1 VLAKGLRIFAPPLVG
16 SGLAAGTGGEGLDL
30 TTREA
35 QILTTLE
42 LVVSTRFEA
51 AALVPHHPATPRL
64 STGTSPWPI
73 QKQL

>member
-1 VLAKGLRIFAPPLVG
+1 VLAKGLRNFAPPLVG

-42 LVVSTRFEA
+42 LVVSRGFEA
-51 AALVPHHPATPRL
+51 AALSRTIRYPKAEH
-64 STGTSPWPI
+64 TGTSPWPI
-73 QKQL
+73 QNQL

>member
-1 VLAKGLRIFAPPLVG
+1 VLAKGLRIFALPLVG

-35 QILTTLE
+35 RILTTPE

-51 AALVPHHPATPRL
+51 AALSHTIRL
-64 STGTSPWPI
+64 HQG
-73 QKQL
+73 

>member
-1 VLAKGLRIFAPPLVG
+1 VLAKGLRNFAPPLVG

-51 AALVPHHPATPRL
+51 AALSRTIRL
-64 STGTSPWPI
+64 PQG
-73 QKQL
+73 

>member
-1 VLAKGLRIFAPPLVG
+1 VLAKGLRNFAPPLVG

-51 AALVPHHPATPRL
+51 RHWSHTIRL
-64 STGTSPWPI
+64 PQG
-73 QKQL
+73 

>member
-1 VLAKGLRIFAPPLVG
+1 VLAKGLRNFAPPLVC

-51 AALVPHHPATPRL
+51 AALSRTIRL
-64 STGTSPWPI
+64 PQG
-73 QKQL
+73 